1 VLQDTPLSRAYTVAV
16 MRRLSWI
23 LWLLIALMPVRGIA
37 QSLMSFAPAQNE
49 GVMAAAKPIDAAP
62 CPMHAVSADADDTAM
77 PDANGSSP
85 TSHACS
91 LCDVC
96 HSAVLPLTLGVAPPS
111 ALPGDEPVP
120 AHGLGAGRAAPAKL
134 FRPPR

>member
-1 VLQDTPLSRAYTVAV
+1 MLQDTPRSRAYTGAV

-37 QSLMSFAPAQNE
+37 QSLMSFAPSQSE
-49 GVMAAAKPIDAAP
+49 VMASASPVDAAP
-62 CPMHAVSADADDTAM
+62 CPMHAANADADDTSTPSAT
-77 PDANGSSP
+77 GSNP

-91 LCDVC
+91 LCNVC
-96 HSAVLPLTLGVAPPS
+96 HSAVLPLTLGVAPAS